1 MPDPLK
7 LVEGVLLLFSKASLF
22 QIKGWDCRCGWQNK
36 VASLYHEKSVEDCS
50 QQTKGNVRP
59 TGEDETISEMWCPV
73 LGQEECGKPE
83 RVLGIMTYGERLRE
97 LGWFSLEKS
106 LGNGQ
111 IIRQRAI
118 HSHEVHFR
126 KLMVD
131 VKRIFS
137 TQMLT

>member
-1 MPDPLK
+1 VDGKTRWLLYIMRKVLKTAASKPRAMLDPLT
-7 LVEGVLLLFSKASLF
+7 L
-22 QIKGWDCRCGWQNK
+22 
-36 VASLYHEKSVEDCS
+36 
-50 QQTKGNVRP
+50 P
-59 TGEDETISEMWCPV
+59 GEDETISEMWCPV
-73 LGQEECGKPE
+73 LGQEGCGKPE

-118 HSHEVHFR
+118 HRHEVHFR
-126 KLMVD
+126 KVMVD